1 MSTWHPAPNVLAD
14 SIDGE
19 VVAIHLLTGRYYSM
33 RGTAAEI
40 WAGLTDGATVD
51 DLGAGLAPRHGAEP
65 AAAGR
70 LAEWFLGRLAADDL
84 VAGPGT
90 DAGETPVVPA
100 VPGIDPPVLE
110 SFTDLEELMLLDP
123 VHDVDER
130 GWPHATPPTSRA

>member
-1 MSTWHPAPNVLAD
+1 
-14 SIDGE
+14 
-19 VVAIHLLTGRYYSM
+19 
-33 RGTAAEI
+33 
-40 WAGLTDGATVD
+40 VD
-51 DLGAGLAPRHGAEP
+51 DLGAGLAARHGAEP

-70 LAEWFLGRLAADDL
+70 LAEWVLGRLAADDL